1 MIGWWLCLAAALLSA
16 AQSRSAKVKLDRIA
30 AGKLAP
36 GATVVLTEE
45 EINSYLRYDYSE
57 EIPAGLSDPH
67 IRMDQGRVAGDVQVD
82 FAEWKAAKGESP
94 GMLLGFLLR
103 GKKRVDVVARWKSG
117 EGRGQVDIE
126 QVKIAGTPLSAAV
139 VTFLIENLV
148 EPRYPEAVVGRPVEW
163 GYGMRE
169 VRIERG
175 RTVVVM
181 GGENQVKGQE

>member
-1 MIGWWLCLAAALLSA
+1 MIGWWMCLAAAFLSA

-30 AGKLAP
+30 DGKLAP
-36 GATVVLTEE
+36 GASVALTEE
-45 EINSYLRYDYSE
+45 EINSYLRYDYAA

-67 IRMDQGRVAGDVQVD
+67 IRMEQGRVVGDVLVD

-117 EGRGQVDIE
+117 EGRGQADIE
-126 QVKIAGTPLSAAV
+126 QVKIAGTPMSAVV

-148 EPRYPEAVVGRPVEW
+148 EPRYPEAVVGRPVEL

-169 VRIERG
+169 VRVERG
-175 RTVVVM
+175 RTVVV
-181 GGENQVKGQE
+181 GK